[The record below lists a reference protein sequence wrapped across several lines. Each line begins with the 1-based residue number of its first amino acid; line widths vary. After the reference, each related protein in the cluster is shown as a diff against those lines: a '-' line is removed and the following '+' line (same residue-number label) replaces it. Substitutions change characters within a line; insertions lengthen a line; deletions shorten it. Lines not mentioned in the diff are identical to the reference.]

1 MAASTASPTTVIPK
15 LAPEDELRASLYA
28 FLAGFLTAPPS
39 AERLAMG
46 AGLAGDGSPLGR
58 AASAFAAAC
67 RGAKAA
73 REAEAFQEL
82 FIGLGRGELVPYGSY
97 YLTGFLN
104 EKPLAKLRNEMD
116 RLGLARAADAR
127 EPEDHIAALLEI
139 MAGLIDGRFGAP
151 RPVCEQRAFFE
162 THLDPWAPYFF
173 RDLVGQAKSPLYAA
187 LGDLGG
193 RFFEVEREAFGMV
206 HEGRPDLDG
215 NGKANG
221 KTAVM

>member
-1 MAASTASPTTVIPK
+1 MAASSASPTTVIPK
-15 LAPEDELRASLYA
+15 LAPEDELRASMYA

-46 AGLAGDGSPLGR
+46 AGLAGDDSALGR

-67 RGAKAA
+67 GNATPAV
-73 REAEAFQEL
+73 EAEAFQEL

-104 EKPLAKLRNEMD
+104 EKPLAKLRAEMD
-116 RLGLARAADAR
+116 RLGLARATGAR

-139 MAGLIDGRFGAP
+139 MAGLIDGRFGVS
-151 RPVCEQRAFFE
+151 RPLCEQRAFFE
-162 THLDPWAPYFF
+162 THLDAWAPYFF
-173 RDLVGQAKSPLYAA
+173 RDLAGQTKSALYAA

-193 RFFEVEREAFGMV
+193 RFLEVEREAFGMV
-206 HEGRPDLDG
+206 HEGRPDFDAAA
-215 NGKANG
+215 KANG
-221 KTAVM
+221 KARVM

>member
-1 MAASTASPTTVIPK
+1 MAASSASPTTVVPK

-46 AGLAGDGSPLGR
+46 ARLAGDDTPLGR

-67 RGAKAA
+67 RRASLEH
-73 REAEAFQEL
+73 EAEAFQEL
-82 FIGLGRGELVPYGSY
+82 FIGLGRGEIVPYGSY

-139 MAGLIDGRFGAP
+139 MAGLIDGRFGAS
-151 RPVCEQRAFFE
+151 RPLCEQRGFFAA
-162 THLDPWAPYFF
+162 HLDAWAPYFF
-173 RDLVGQAKSPLYAA
+173 RDLAGQTKSALYAA

-193 RFFEVEREAFGMV
+193 RFLEVEREAFGMV
-206 HEGRPDLDG
+206 HDGRPDLDG
-215 NGKANG
+215 DSR
-221 KTAVM
+221 TAVM